1 MRSASHILHTV
12 THKQFSSK
20 GGKAGKGSALKRA
33 AAIKANKARWDKHR
47 EKKIRDPLA
56 PHNL

>member
-1 MRSASHILHTV
+1 MRSGSHILPDV

-33 AAIKANKARWDKHR
+33 AAIKASKARWDKHR
-47 EKKIRDPLA
+47 EKKIRDPRTV
-56 PHNL
+56 